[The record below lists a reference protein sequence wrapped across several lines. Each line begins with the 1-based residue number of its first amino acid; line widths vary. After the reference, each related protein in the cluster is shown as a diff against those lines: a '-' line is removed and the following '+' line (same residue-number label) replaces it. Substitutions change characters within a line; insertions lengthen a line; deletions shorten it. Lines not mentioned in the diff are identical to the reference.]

1 MLMVSCKDV
10 SIECD
15 FIGRANSEDELIMQ
29 LLGHI
34 VKGHRSN
41 MAEIMKPEIREKIRA
56 NIRKS

>member
-1 MLMVSCKDV
+1 
-10 SIECD
+10 
-15 FIGRANSEDELIMQ
+15 